1 MTYLF
6 RVLLK
11 PKGPPLFQLG
21 RLVATP
27 GAIELMVLTETS
39 PLELAAMHVAGDWGE
54 CDPED
59 AQTNNEAVKHGA
71 RVMSVYRLPLIK
83 KDQAEGTGEGA
94 APDGPIAIE
103 DDRIWVITEADRS
116 VTTFLLPEE
125 Y

>member
-11 PKGPPLFQLG
+11 PKGPTLFQLG

-27 GAIELMVLTETS
+27 GAIELMTLTETS
-39 PLELAAMHVAGDWGE
+39 PLELAAMHVSGDWGE
-54 CDPED
+54 CDPQD
-59 AQTNNEAVKHGA
+59 AQTNNEAVRSGG
-71 RVMSVYRLPLIK
+71 RVMSVYRLPLISK
-83 KDQAEGTGEGA
+83 AAELDETGKSEASQAL
-94 APDGPIAIE
+94 E